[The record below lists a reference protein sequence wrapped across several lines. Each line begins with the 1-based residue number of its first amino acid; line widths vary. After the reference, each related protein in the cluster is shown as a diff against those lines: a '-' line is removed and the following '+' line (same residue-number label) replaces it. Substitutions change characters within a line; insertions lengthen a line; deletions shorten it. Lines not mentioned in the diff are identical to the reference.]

1 MARMIL
7 LAGLTV
13 GFGFGLT
20 SLADL
25 GPPDLGH
32 QQTPSVQVAAR

>member
-20 SLADL
+20 SLIGLSPEAIA
-25 GPPDLGH
+25 
-32 QQTPSVQVAAR
+32 TSTASQVAAR